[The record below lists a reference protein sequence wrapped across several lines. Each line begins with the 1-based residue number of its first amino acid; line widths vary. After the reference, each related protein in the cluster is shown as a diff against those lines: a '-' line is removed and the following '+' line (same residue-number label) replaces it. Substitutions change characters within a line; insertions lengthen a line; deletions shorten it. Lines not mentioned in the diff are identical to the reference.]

1 MDLILSSIEILAR
14 WDVMLALLAGS
25 VGGVL
30 IGAIPGVGP
39 AVAIAILLPATFS
52 MDPIVG
58 LTVLLGIYGSSM
70 YGGSIPAILINT
82 PGTAVNALTTY
93 DGYPMTTRGEARR
106 ALSLAYSASF
116 FGGIFSVICLILFA
130 PTLAKIAPMFGSREI
145 FMAALLGLLLVVVAH
160 RGQALI
166 AAALACFGI
175 FLNTVGLEP
184 VKYTKRFTF
193 DQSWLSGGVNLIVVV
208 LGLFALSQAFFLLQ
222 GDDEKVRMTKL
233 RGGLFQGLRELA
245 RHPRVAGVSGTFGVL
260 MGMIPGVGEF
270 TAQFLSYT
278 YAQKSS
284 KRPQDFGHGSSEGL
298 IAAETANNAVPAA
311 AMVPLLAL
319 GIPGEALTAMMLSV
333 FYVHNVVP
341 GPQLFQNDMDFVV
354 ALYLALLLL
363 NVLVL
368 VFLLFATNQLIK
380 VVKIPNRFL
389 GAAILVLSFVGVYSL
404 RNSFTDCL
412 IAACFG
418 IFGFVLKRLSIPA
431 VPIILGMVL
440 GGIMEVKLRAGMA
453 RVKSFPDFF
462 MDGRGDDASLRPI
475 AVILFI
481 MIIGVLLIHFRRVW
495 LDRKELKEAKWSTKH
510 ASTNFGMHLSRRKDY
525 LLRERGRKVR
535 EKHLKYNPRST
546 DKRSPR

>member
-1 MDLILSSIEILAR
+1 MELLADSLAILAR
-14 WDVMLALLAGS
+14 WDVVLALLVGS

-70 YGGSIPAILINT
+70 YGGAIPAILINT

-93 DGYPMTTRGEARR
+93 DGYPMTARGEPRR

-116 FGGIFSVICLILFA
+116 FGGIFSVLCLILFA
-130 PTLAKIAPMFGSREI
+130 PVLARVAPMFGSREI
-145 FMAALLGLLLVVVAH
+145 FLAALLGLILVVVAH
-160 RGQALI
+160 RGQSLI
-166 AAALACFGI
+166 AAALAGFGI
-175 FLNTVGLEP
+175 FIQSIGLEP
-184 VKYTKRFTF
+184 VKYTQRYTF
-193 DQSWLSGGVNLIVVV
+193 DQPFLSGGIDLIVVV
-208 LGLFALSQAFFLLQ
+208 LGLFALSQAFLLLTTE
-222 GDDEKVRMTKL
+222 DEKQRLTKL
-233 RGGLFQGLRELA
+233 RGGLFQGLRELG
-245 RHPRVAGVSGTFGVL
+245 RHPRVATVSASFGVL

-278 YAQKSS
+278 YARRTS
-284 KRPQDFGHGSSEGL
+284 KRPEDFGHGSSEGL

-341 GPQLFQNDMDFVV
+341 GPALFQNQMDFVV
-354 ALYLALLLL
+354 ALYIALLLL

-368 VFLLFATNQLIK
+368 VFLLFATRPLVQ
-380 VVKIPNRFL
+380 VVRIPNRFL
-389 GAAILVLSFVGVYSL
+389 GVCILTLSFVGVYSL
-404 RNSFTDCL
+404 RNSATDCMM
-412 IAACFG
+412 AAAFG
-418 IFGFVLKRLSIPA
+418 VLGYVLKRLEMPI

-453 RVKSFPDFF
+453 RVKEPLDFI
-462 MDGRGDDASLRPI
+462 DRPV
-475 AVILFI
+475 AFILFV
-481 MIIGVLLIHFRRVW
+481 IIVIVLAAHILRIWRERA
-495 LDRKELKEAKWSTKH
+495 ELKEAEWQSKHRSTR
-510 ASTNFGMHLSRRKDY
+510 FGGLLSRRRSS
-525 LLRERGRKVR
+525 LLRARGRMAKAR
-535 EKHLKYNPRST
+535 HST
-546 DKRSPR
+546 SRPPSTGRD

>member
-1 MDLILSSIEILAR
+1 MDVLLQSLEILQR
-14 WDVMLALLAGS
+14 WDVLAALLAGS
-25 VGGVL
+25 IGGVL

-58 LTVLLGIYGSSM
+58 LTLLLGIYGSSM

-93 DGYPMTTRGEARR
+93 DGFPMTTRGEARR

-116 FGGIFSVICLILFA
+116 FGGVFSVICLILFA
-130 PTLAKIAPMFGSREI
+130 PILAKIAPMFGSREI
-145 FMAALLGLLLVVVAH
+145 FLAALLGIILVVVAH

-166 AAALACFGI
+166 AAALASFGI
-175 FLNTVGLEP
+175 FLHTVGLEP
-184 VKYTKRFTF
+184 VKYSKRFTF
-193 DQSWLSGGVNLIVVV
+193 DQSFLTGGINLIVVV
-208 LGLFALSQAFFLLQ
+208 LGLFAISQAIFLLQ
-222 GDDEKVRMTKL
+222 GQDEKIRMTKL
-233 RGGLFQGLRELA
+233 RGGLFQGMRELA
-245 RHPRVAGVSGTFGVL
+245 RHPRVAGVSATFGVV

-278 YAQKSS
+278 YAQKTS

-341 GPQLFQNDMDFVV
+341 GPQLFANHMDFVV

-389 GAAILVLSFVGVYSL
+389 GACILVLSFVGVYSL
-404 RNSFTDCL
+404 RNSATDCL
-412 IAACFG
+412 IAAGFG
-418 IFGFVLKRLSIPA
+418 VFGFVLKRLSLPA

-453 RVKSFPDFF
+453 RVKQPFDFI
-462 MDGRGDDASLRPI
+462 DRPI
-475 AVILFI
+475 AMILFL
-481 MIIGVLLIHFRRVW
+481 MILGVLLIHFRRVW

-510 ASTNFGMHLSRRKDY
+510 ASTNFGMHLSRRRDF

-535 EKHLKYNPRST
+535 ETHLKFSPRST
-546 DKRSPR
+546 DKK

>member
-1 MDLILSSIEILAR
+1 MDLILSAIEILMR
-14 WDVMLALLAGS
+14 WDVALALLAGS

-70 YGGSIPAILINT
+70 YGGAIPAILINT

-93 DGYPMTTRGEARR
+93 DGYPMTARGEPRR

-116 FGGIFSVICLILFA
+116 FGGVFSVICLILFA
-130 PTLAKIAPMFGSREI
+130 PLLAKVAPMFGSREI
-145 FMAALLGLLLVVVAH
+145 FLAALLGLILVVVAH

-166 AAALACFGI
+166 AGALACLGI
-175 FLNTVGLEP
+175 FLNTIGMEP
-184 VKYTKRFTF
+184 VKYTQRYTF
-193 DQSWLSGGVNLIVVV
+193 DQDFLGSGVNLIVVV
-208 LGLFALSQAFFLLQ
+208 LGLFALSQAFVLLM
-222 GDDEKVRMTKL
+222 DEDEKVHITKL
-233 RGGLFQGLRELA
+233 RGGMFQGLRELA
-245 RHPRVAGVSGTFGVL
+245 RHPRVTAVSASFGVL

-270 TAQFLSYT
+270 TAQFMSYT

-284 KRPQDFGHGSSEGL
+284 KRPQDFGKGSSEGL

-341 GPQLFQNDMDFVV
+341 GPGLFQNDMDFVV
-354 ALYLALLLL
+354 ALYLALLIL

-368 VFLLFATNQLIK
+368 GFLLFATRALVQ

-389 GAAILVLSFVGVYSL
+389 GVCILTLSFVGVYSL
-404 RNSFTDCL
+404 RNSATDCL
-412 IAACFG
+412 IAAGFG
-418 IFGFVLKRLSIPA
+418 LFGFILKRLSLPA

-440 GGIMEVKLRAGMA
+440 GGIMEVKLRSGMA
-453 RVKSFPDFF
+453 RVKEPLDFI
-462 MDGRGDDASLRPI
+462 DRPI
-475 AVILFI
+475 SFILFI
-481 MIIGVLLIHFRRVW
+481 IIILVLASHILRVW
-495 LDRKELKEAKWSTKH
+495 RDRKELKEAEWQNKT
-510 ASTNFGMHLSRRKDY
+510 ASTSFGKLMSRRKNSFLKDRGKEVRGRHSK
-525 LLRERGRKVR
+525 LLRR
-535 EKHLKYNPRST
+535 LKGLF
-546 DKRSPR
+546 